1 MCVHVCIYVYTYV
14 YMCMYKLFPNS
25 AETHPGLNSYIVP
38 LSFNFVLALLM
49 LPTSFQE
56 LLRGAGLF
64 RGQAALAHGGSCPNG
79 TPFSVS
85 AALTEDDTLTPTR
98 TVKVAT
104 KPREGHPPSYIHT

>member
-25 AETHPGLNSYIVP
+25 AETHPGLKSYIVP

-79 TPFSVS
+79 TPLLSLCQQLS
-85 AALTEDDTLTPTR
+85 QRMTHSLPQELLR
-98 TVKVAT
+98 
-104 KPREGHPPSYIHT
+104 